1 MSTLYSCLSAKT
13 SQPAIIIPSESTP
26 IILSHQQLLDQ
37 VISFQKKLAA
47 VGISPKEAVGI
58 ALPNSLEFVIA
69 FLAVALQRAIC
80 APLNPA
86 YKRDEFEF
94 YFEDLTAPLVLVPRS
109 AIRGNGEVIKAAR
122 KCNVAIAEVYWN
134 GSEVCLE
141 VGENDGLR
149 VKKRAG
155 FHEPEPEDV
164 ALILHTSGTTGRPK
178 AVPLSHRNLCQT
190 MTNIQATYDLSSSD
204 RTYLVMPLFHV
215 HGLLAGFLAPLMSG
229 GSVIVPARFSAK
241 DFWRDFVAHSAN
253 WYTAVPTMHQILL
266 KNDMPNPMPKIR
278 FVRSCSSPLSPTVHK
293 QLETLMGAPVL
304 EAYAMTEAAHQMT
317 SNPLPPASRKPGSV
331 GKPQGVELT
340 IMNDSG
346 MPLSQGRIGE
356 VCIKGPNVTSGY
368 IGEGIA
374 SPFFQSGHF
383 RTGDQGYLDPEGYLF
398 LTGRIK
404 ELINKGGEKISPIEI
419 DNTLAQHP
427 YIAEAVSF
435 AIDDELY
442 GQNVAVAICLKEGK
456 SLTADE
462 LLQWYGERAAKFK
475 IPKKVYFTQNMPKT
489 ATGKVQRRHVASA
502 MIASEKQQ
510 ESHFPRESPVVSPS
524 LAPTEKDDYYF
535 DSTDFLPK
543 QAAPARSS
551 KSGGRSLISCVSS
564 IFKSCVSSVRG
575 GGSKVKTAR

>member
-1 MSTLYSCLSAKT
+1 MLTLYSCLSEKT
-13 SQPAIIIPSESTP
+13 DQPAIIIPSGTTSIT
-26 IILSHQQLLDQ
+26 LSHQQLLDQ
-37 VISFQKKLAA
+37 VLSFQKKLAA
-47 VGISPKEAVGI
+47 VGISPREAVGI

-86 YKRDEFEF
+86 YKQDEFEF
-94 YFEDLTAPLVLVPRS
+94 YFDDLKAPLVLVPRG
-109 AIRGNGEVIKAAR
+109 AIMGNGEVIMAAR
-122 KCNVAIAEVYWN
+122 KCKVAIAEVYWN
-134 GSEVCLE
+134 GSEVTLE

-155 FHEPEPEDV
+155 VHEPEPEDV

-178 AVPLSHRNLCQT
+178 AVPLSHRNLWQT
-190 MTNIQATYDLSSSD
+190 MTNIQATYALSHAD

-241 DFWRDFVAHSAN
+241 DFWHDFVTHKAN

-278 FVRSCSSPLSPTVHK
+278 FVRSCSSPLSPTVHR
-293 QLETLMGAPVL
+293 QLETLMRAPVL

-317 SNPLPPASRKPGSV
+317 SNPLPPQNRKPGSV
-331 GKPQGVELT
+331 GKAQGVDLMIMDDEGTALPQGK
-340 IMNDSG
+340 
-346 MPLSQGRIGE
+346 IGE
-356 VCIKGPNVTSGY
+356 ICIKGPNVTSGY
-368 IGEGIA
+368 IGSGIA
-374 SPFFQSGHF
+374 SPFFQTGHF
-383 RTGDQGYLDPEGYLF
+383 RTGDQGYLDEEGYLF

-427 YIAEAVSF
+427 FIAEAVSF

-456 SLTADE
+456 SLTAEE
-462 LLQWYGERAAKFK
+462 LVEWYGERAAKFK
-475 IPKKVYFTQNMPKT
+475 IPKKVFFTQNMPKT
-489 ATGKVQRRHVASA
+489 ATGKVQRRHVATA
-502 MIASEKQQ
+502 MIATEKNDTTTVD
-510 ESHFPRESPVVSPS
+510 PRKAP
-524 LAPTEKDDYYF
+524 APTFEVLNSVVAP
-535 DSTDFLPK
+535 STPSAMVQTPDRFLNI
-543 QAAPARSS
+543 
-551 KSGGRSLISCVSS
+551 GRSMISRVSS
-564 IFKSCVSSVRG
+564 FCRASLSFAQGRKKSKMVH
-575 GGSKVKTAR
+575 